1 MLTLKD
7 LSFGVASGCAEYYVF
22 GICLKLCLIEEFRS
36 LEYRACVLSFV
47 SVSAGAGLLH
57 AEFSCLRCSQ
67 LHGSRWNYSA
77 HSQPPPLPPH
87 SVADVLEGLRIAL
100 V

>member
-22 GICLKLCLIEEFRS
+22 RLCLKLCLIGEFRS
-36 LEYRACVLSFV
+36 LEYRARVLSFFFV
-47 SVSAGAGLLH
+47 NAGAGLLH

-77 HSQPPPLPPH
+77 HSQPPHCSQHLYLP
-87 SVADVLEGLRIAL
+87 VVLPF
-100 V
+100 